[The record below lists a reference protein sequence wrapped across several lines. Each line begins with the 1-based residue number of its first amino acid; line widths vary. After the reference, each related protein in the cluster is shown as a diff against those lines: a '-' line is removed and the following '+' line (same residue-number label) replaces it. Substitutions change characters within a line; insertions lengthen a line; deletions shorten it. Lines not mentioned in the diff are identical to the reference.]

1 MDEKYKKKMKNKIMQ
16 FLKDFKQLKN
26 DLELMI
32 LIDYD
37 IDIDKEQRK

>member
-1 MDEKYKKKMKNKIMQ
+1 MQ

-26 DLELMI
+26 NLELIKVMV
-32 LIDYD
+32 YD

>member
-1 MDEKYKKKMKNKIMQ
+1 MQ

-26 DLELMI
+26 DLELMKVMV
-32 LIDYD
+32 YD